1 MNRAD
6 AQGKN
11 VSGRGGS
18 KCKGPVAQNRAW
30 KPVQLEQNDQ
40 QEGQAATRS
49 ERQGGG
55 AAGAACWGSGCCYPK
70 GHRG

>member
-6 AQGKN
+6 GQGKN

-30 KPVQLEQNDQ
+30 KPVQLEESDQ
-40 QEGQAATRS
+40 QEVRAATRS

-55 AAGAACWGSGCCYPK
+55 AVGTACWGSGCRYSK
-70 GHRG
+70 GRGG